1 VRAAVGNYFRGVSL
15 AAVAAEFQEYP
26 LSEPDAYC
34 QDISVS
40 YVEYVL
46 RDLKESAASPKGRR
60 MISFHE
66 WRRDEDD
73 DYRASLRSG

>member
-1 VRAAVGNYFRGVSL
+1 LREPAGL
-15 AAVAAEFQEYP
+15 ADDLPPSFVKTDGF
-26 LSEPDAYC
+26 
-34 QDISVS
+34 
-40 YVEYVL
+40 VEYVL

-73 DYRASLRSG
+73 DYRASLKSGERPPLDAS